1 MKTKFILSLLFT
13 LLVSVI
19 GGNAI
24 ASVTGFNPLVCS
36 GAMFGLSLIPGL
48 MPDGASA
55 MGLLRELW
63 TGELLKKFRHEGSW
77 LSRIPNRSDLVI
89 NNTIHLVDIGA
100 DPEVLINNTTYP
112 IPVNL
117 RTDSDVPI
125 GLDKFDTENTAV
137 SDDELQGLPYD
148 KPGSVINQHNETLE
162 EKTAEKAAH
171 SFAPSTTATGTPIIV
186 TTGSSNGETIARKR
200 LLPAD
205 IITAKKKLDKLKVP
219 KKDRILVLCPEH
231 VEDLLMVDEKFA
243 MQYKNMKSG
252 EVLPMY
258 GFDIYEFGGNPKYTQ
273 AAGVYTKKAFGSAD
287 DDANDH
293 VSSFFLYTGR
303 TMQFRGTVN
312 MYQSLASQDPEY
324 RRSVVGFRLYHMA
337 IPVKSEAYGALV
349 SGVV

>member
-1 MKTKFILSLLFT
+1 MRTKFILSLMFT

-19 GGNAI
+19 GGNII
-24 ASVTGFNPLVCS
+24 ASVTGFNPLACS
-36 GAMFGLSLIPGL
+36 GGLFGLSLIPGL
-48 MPDGASA
+48 MPTGASA

-63 TGELLKKFRHEGSW
+63 TGEIIKKFRHDGSW
-77 LSRIPNRSDLVI
+77 MSRIPNRSDLVI
-89 NNTIHLVDIGA
+89 NNTIHLVDIGS

-148 KPGSVINQHNETLE
+148 KPGSVVNQHTATLE

-171 SFAPSTTATGTPIIV
+171 SLAPTTTATGTPIIV

-205 IITAKKKLDKLKVP
+205 LINAKKKLDKLKVP
-219 KKDRILVLCPEH
+219 KMDRILVLCPEH

-243 MQYKNMKSG
+243 LQYKNMKSG

-258 GFDIYEFGGNPKYTQ
+258 GFDIYEFGGNPKYTESG
-273 AAGVYTKKAFGSAD
+273 GVYTKKAFGSAD
-287 DDANDH
+287 DDSNDY
-293 VSSFFLYTGR
+293 VSSLFFYTGR
-303 TMQFRGTVN
+303 TMQFRGNVT

-337 IPVKSEAYGALV
+337 IPVKADGYGALV
-349 SGVV
+349 SGKV